1 MIMIMTTIMIT
12 PMALQ
17 KCRVWTAPLT
27 PSRMFTGT
35 AMITGM
41 ITVTGMTTAMPA
53 IRMNTMPT

>member
-1 MIMIMTTIMIT
+1 MIMTTIMIT

-35 AMITGM
+35 AMIT
-41 ITVTGMTTAMPA
+41 VTGMTTAMPA